1 MFFFLSMFSR
11 PIHLKV
17 LDTVTPLKIA
27 LCSNLLNV
35 VLDPMLIFWAK
46 MGVAGAALA
55 TMHASFL
62 LFGGAPAF
70 YPAPP
75 QPPVAP
81 SNAFLPRSARDADR
95 RHRRHHACAA
105 ASPPAASASARA
117 PRSASQRLVTRPSPP
132 VPPVTRCDSSRGV
145 LAPSA

>member
-1 MFFFLSMFSR
+1 MFFFLPMFSR

-55 TMHASFL
+55 TT
-62 LFGGAPAF
+62 
-70 YPAPP
+70 
-75 QPPVAP
+75 
-81 SNAFLPRSARDADR
+81 
-95 RHRRHHACAA
+95 
-105 ASPPAASASARA
+105 
-117 PRSASQRLVTRPSPP
+117 ASQIFAARQVSHLPSFPP
-132 VPPVTRCDSSRGV
+132 SCPP
-145 LAPSA
+145 PPPPH